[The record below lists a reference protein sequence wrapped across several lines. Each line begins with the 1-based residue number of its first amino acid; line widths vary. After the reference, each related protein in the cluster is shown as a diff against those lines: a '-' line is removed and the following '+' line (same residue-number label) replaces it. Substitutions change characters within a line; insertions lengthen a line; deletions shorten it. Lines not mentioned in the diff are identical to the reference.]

1 MKTNM
6 IPAEKMDAVVE
17 EMKSYFRLID
27 ECFCV
32 DANGAM
38 KDLMDEW
45 QGEHNRN
52 EADELIEA
60 LANELY
66 SFNKGRFGSVTLHDF
81 TMDDAR
87 AAARDELTR
96 RAHIDWE
103 DDAIFTIYDTDAIDE
118 VRSIRIFG

>member
-1 MKTNM
+1 MKTDMN
-6 IPAEKMDAVVE
+6 AVE
-17 EMKSYFRLID
+17 EMKSYFCLID

-32 DANGAM
+32 NANGAM
-38 KDLMDEW
+38 KDLMAEW

-52 EADELIEA
+52 EADELVEA

-66 SFNKGRFGSVTLHDF
+66 SFNKCRFGSVTLHDF

-118 VRSIRIFG
+118 VRSMRIFG